1 MRITRPVTILAI
13 GSILGAFAAVPPTRA
28 GQASVATGRSGQSE
42 ATLAAGT
49 PIFAALNSSIDA
61 KKAKVGDAVSAH
73 TFDAVKS
80 ADGRIILPKGTKL
93 TGRLAQAK
101 ARSKGDGESVLGIV
115 FEKALLKD
123 GGDVSLLVR
132 VQAIAEPLAFSSTS
146 SPSADTSSLGT
157 TQTSPMGS
165 NSRMGPRGA
174 EPPQSGLN
182 GAGESGNGSSA
193 DLNTQSRGVLGLR
206 GLKLAGSFAD
216 GQLVSRVSSD
226 GKNVHLDSG
235 TRFLLVTAAGGPE
248 EPADQQR

>member
-1 MRITRPVTILAI
+1 MRVTRLVAILAV
-13 GSILGAFAAVPPTRA
+13 GSILESFAAVLPTRA
-28 GQASVATGRSGQSE
+28 QQPSSATGRSGQSE
-42 ATLAAGT
+42 ATLAPGT
-49 PIFAALNSSIDA
+49 AIFAELNSGLDA
-61 KKAKVGDAVSAH
+61 KKAKVGDVVSAH
-73 TFDAVKS
+73 TFAAVKS

-93 TGRLAQAK
+93 TGRLTHAM

-115 FEKALLKD
+115 FEKAVLKD
-123 GGDVSLLVR
+123 GGNVSLLVR
-132 VQAIAEPLAFSSTS
+132 VQAIAEPVAFSPMSA
-146 SPSADTSSLGT
+146 PSADTSSLGT

-165 NSRMGPRGA
+165 GRMGPRGS

-193 DLNTQSRGVLGLR
+193 DLNTQSRGILGLR
-206 GLKLAGSFAD
+206 GLKLAGAFAD

-248 EPADQQR
+248 EPTEQPR